1 MQSILSSTVGWKVQG
16 LYAQGAKPDEFLAW
30 EAFAM
35 VNDGSNG
42 VLEHEKPDAGG
53 SEVIQSAVVH

>member
-1 MQSILSSTVGWKVQG
+1 MESTG

-30 EAFAM
+30 EALAM

-42 VLEHEKPDAGG
+42 GLEHEKPDAGG